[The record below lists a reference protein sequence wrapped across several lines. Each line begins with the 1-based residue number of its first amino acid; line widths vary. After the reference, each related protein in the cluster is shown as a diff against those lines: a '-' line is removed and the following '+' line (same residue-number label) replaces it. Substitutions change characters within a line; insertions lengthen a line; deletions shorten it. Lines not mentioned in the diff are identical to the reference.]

1 MLYIGPHYSI
11 SKGVIQAIKDVE
23 KMDGNAMQIFTGPPQ
38 SLNLGTIFSN
48 SQNKLDSIKKAIK
61 FPVFIHAKYLLNLA
75 KPLIPKNKIFLIRLS
90 QELDISV
97 KMGMNGVVVHF
108 GTASNG
114 LDPKE
119 ASKNMVKS
127 LVSVLK
133 HADPNSNPI
142 LETSSGEGN
151 LLGKTI
157 PQINEIYSMIPKKY
171 QKRITFCIDTC
182 HIFVSGHP
190 IHQPGGWNNY
200 VDEFEKT
207 IGKNKI
213 KVIHLNDSKTKFNE
227 KLDLHEDIGKGYLF
241 DPRKGGSLEA
251 LREILIWASNNNVP
265 CILETFVNFPRQIK
279 LCRSLLKK
287 VANKKTVNSK
297 GGNINDSQKDLIE
310 AFRQLMNFHKAL
322 GNIHQFQAYK
332 NLVNKLSQM
341 NRITINKVKNIEGV
355 GEGILGKINEFQE
368 TGKIK
373 VLEDMKKDKNLVAL
387 VELQKV
393 YGVGPKIAQKFIQ
406 QNIYSVEELANSF
419 KKGKIQLTDNQQIG
433 LKYFD
438 DLNTRI
444 PLNDAKKMVKHI
456 QKKIKGDVLLMGGYR
471 LGKKDGKDIDLVIVG
486 GEQEDILKNLKVVKV
501 LEIGTNMITA
511 LIKFPNYK
519 NVVHV
524 DFRLAPKKLK
534 SFFTLYF
541 GSGENF
547 SRKIRQIAKDKGY
560 TLNEYGLRKNGKYV
574 EQDFPTEESIFKFLE
589 TEYVKPTNRL

>member
-1 MLYIGPHYSI
+1 MLFIGPHYSI
-11 SKGVIQAIKDVE
+11 GNGIIEAIKEVE

-48 SQNKLDSIKKAIK
+48 PPNKLESIKNFIK

-97 KMGMNGVVVHF
+97 KLGMDGVVVHF

-133 HADPNSNPI
+133 HADKNSNPI

-157 PQINEIYSMIPKKY
+157 PQMNEIYKMIPKKY
-171 QKRITFCIDTC
+171 QKRINFCIDTC
-182 HIFVSGHP
+182 HIFVSGYP
-190 IHQPGGWNNY
+190 IHKPGGWFDY
-200 VDEFEKT
+200 VNEFEKT

-227 KLDLHEDIGKGYLF
+227 KNDLHEDIGKGYLF
-241 DPRKGGSLEA
+241 DPKKGGSLEA
-251 LREILIWASNNNVP
+251 LREILTWASSKNVP
-265 CILETFVNFPRQIK
+265 CILETFTNFPRQIK
-279 LCRSLLKK
+279 LCRSLL
-287 VANKKTVNSK
+287 SQK
-297 GGNINDSQKDLIE
+297 GGSNQEELID

-341 NRITINKVKNIEGV
+341 NKININKVKNIEGV
-355 GEGILGKINEFQE
+355 GAGILSKIEEFQK
-368 TGKIK
+368 TKRIR
-373 VLEDMKKDKNLVAL
+373 VLEDMKKDKDLVAL

-393 YGVGPKIAQKFIQ
+393 YGIGPKIAKKFIQ
-406 QNIYSVEELANSF
+406 ENIYSVPELENAF
-419 KKGKIQLTDNQQIG
+419 KKGRIQLTDNQQIG
-433 LKYFD
+433 LKYFV

-444 PLNDAKKMVKHI
+444 PLKDALKMVNYI
-456 QKKIKGDVLLMGGYR
+456 QKNVKGEVLLMGGYR
-471 LGKKDGKDIDLVIVG
+471 LGKKDGKDIDLVIVEG
-486 GEQEDILKNLKVVKV
+486 NQEDVLKNLKIIKV
-501 LEIGTNMITA
+501 LEIGKNMITA
-511 LIKFPNYK
+511 LVKFPGYK
-519 NVVHV
+519 YAVHV
-524 DFRLAPKKLK
+524 DFRFAPKKLK

-574 EQDFPTEESIFKFLE
+574 EKDFPNEESIFQFLE

>member
-1 MLYIGPHYSI
+1 MLFIGPHYSI
-11 SKGVIQAIKDVE
+11 ANGIIEAMNEVE

-48 SQNKLDSIKKAIK
+48 SPEKLSEIKKNIR

-97 KMGMNGVVVHF
+97 KMGMTGVVVHF

-119 ASKNMVKS
+119 ACKNMVKS
-127 LVSVLK
+127 LVSVLQ
-133 HADPNSNPI
+133 HADPKSNPI

-157 PQINEIYSMIPKKY
+157 EGMSLIYDMIPKKY
-171 QKRITFCIDTC
+171 QKRISFCIDTC
-182 HIFVSGHP
+182 HIFVAGYP
-190 IHQPGGWNNY
+190 IQKPGGWLDYIN
-200 VDEFEKT
+200 EFEKK

-213 KVIHLNDSKTKFNE
+213 TVIHLNDSKTKFNE

-241 DPRKGGSLEA
+241 NPKLGGSHLA
-251 LREILIWASNNNVP
+251 LKEILTWASNNNVP
-265 CILETFVNFPRQIK
+265 CILETFTNFPRQIK
-279 LCRSLLKK
+279 LCRSLLKQK
-287 VANKKTVNSK
+287 GGKKTSNQDM
-297 GGNINDSQKDLIE
+297 ID

-332 NLVNKLSQM
+332 NLVNKLSLKNNQ
-341 NRITINKVKNIEGV
+341 INKLKNIPGI
-355 GEGILGKINEFQE
+355 GEGILSKVKEFQS
-368 TGKIK
+368 TGKIQ
-373 VLEDMKKDKNLVAL
+373 VLEDMKKDENLVAL

-393 YGVGPKIAQKFIQ
+393 YGIGPKIAQKLIKD
-406 QNIYSVEELANSF
+406 NIKTVGELEEAF
-419 KKGKIQLTDNQQIG
+419 KKRKVQLTDNQQIG

-444 PLNDAKKMVKHI
+444 PLKDAKKILKFI
-456 QKKIKGDVLLMGGYR
+456 QKKIKGEVLLMGGYR
-471 LGKKDGKDIDLVIVG
+471 LGKKDGKDIDLVVIDG
-486 GEQEDILKNLKVVKV
+486 DQKNILKKLDIVKI
-501 LEIGTNMITA
+501 LEIGKNMIMA
-511 LIKFPNYK
+511 LIKFPFYPH
-519 NVVHV
+519 VVHV
-524 DFRLAPKKLK
+524 DFRLGPKNLK

-547 SRKIRQIAKDKGY
+547 SRKIRQIAKDRGY
-560 TLNEYGLRKNGKYV
+560 TLNEYGLRKNGKYI
-574 EQDFPTEESIFKFLE
+574 DLYFPNEESIFDFLK
-589 TEYVKPTNRL
+589 TEYVKPENRL